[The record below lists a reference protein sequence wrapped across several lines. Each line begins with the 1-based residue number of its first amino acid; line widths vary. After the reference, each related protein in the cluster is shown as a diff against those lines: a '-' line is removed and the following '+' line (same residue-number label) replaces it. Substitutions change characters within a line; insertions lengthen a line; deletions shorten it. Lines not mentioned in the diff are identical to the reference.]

1 LIRVRVSRGA
11 EQPNWSLAGV
21 RPLFTLL
28 QIFRESPYYPKL
40 RAGYLFLILVHA
52 VGTLGYLA
60 ISGWQASFM
69 DALYMTFI
77 TVATI
82 GYAEVIDLS
91 HGPFPRL
98 FTMAV
103 GFFGIGGTWYLFS
116 TFTAFVLETNLNQAY
131 GRRRME
137 RTISALTGHY
147 IVCGVGRVGG
157 YVADELIKTERPFVV
172 IDTNAEILAAHEERT
187 GHRIQLH
194 GDAADDEVL
203 VRAGVARAAG
213 VFAVTGDDAKNL
225 VVSLSTKQLN
235 PAARVVARVHD
246 RRNVEK
252 TRRAGADEI
261 VSPDF
266 TGGLRIAS
274 AMLRPHAVNLMD
286 MMLHTA
292 DNLRVE
298 EVLVPRGSPVEAL
311 AGIGQR
317 REWLL
322 VAIRDAQ
329 SRWNFNPPAETR
341 IVPGDTIVAIVSPDG
356 RRLLEAAL
364 GPAAAA

>member
-1 LIRVRVSRGA
+1 M
-11 EQPNWSLAGV
+11 LAGV

-28 QIFRESPYYPKL
+28 QIVRDSPYYPKL
-40 RAGYLFLILVHA
+40 RGGFLFLIFVH
-52 VGTLGYLA
+52 VLGTLGYLI
-60 ISGWQASFM
+60 ISGGRASFM

-82 GYAEVIDLS
+82 GYGEVIDLS
-91 HGPFPRL
+91 GGPWPRL
-98 FTMAV
+98 FTMCV

-116 TFTAFVLETNLNQAY
+116 TFTAFILETNLDQAY
-131 GRRRME
+131 RRRRME
-137 RTISALTGHY
+137 RTISALNGHY
-147 IVCGVGRVGG
+147 IVCGIGRVGS
-157 YVADELIKTERPFVV
+157 YVADELLKTERPFVV
-172 IDTNAEILAAHEERT
+172 IDTNAETLEAHEERT
-187 GHRIQLH
+187 GHRIRLH
-194 GDAADDEVL
+194 GDAADDDIL

-213 VFAVTGDDAKNL
+213 VFAVTGDDSRNL

-298 EVLVPRGSPVEAL
+298 EVLVPRGAAARTVDEL
-311 AGIGQR
+311 GR
-317 REWLL
+317 RHEWLL

-329 SRWNFNPPAETR
+329 LKWKFNPPGDST
-341 IVPGDTIVAIVSPDG
+341 IVPGDTIVAIVSPEG
-356 RRLLEAAL
+356 RRLLEQAL
-364 GPAAAA
+364 GGPLAG

>member
-1 LIRVRVSRGA
+1 
-11 EQPNWSLAGV
+11 
-21 RPLFTLL
+21 
-28 QIFRESPYYPKL
+28 
-40 RAGYLFLILVHA
+40 
-52 VGTLGYLA
+52 
-60 ISGWQASFM
+60 
-69 DALYMTFI
+69 
-77 TVATI
+77 
-82 GYAEVIDLS
+82 
-91 HGPFPRL
+91 
-98 FTMAV
+98 
-103 GFFGIGGTWYLFS
+103 TWYLFS
-116 TFTAFVLETNLNQAY
+116 TFTAFILETNLNQAY

-137 RTISALTGHY
+137 RTISTLSGHY
-147 IVCGVGRVGG
+147 IVCGIGRVGG
-157 YVADELIKTERPFVV
+157 YVADELLKTQRSFVV
-172 IDTNAEILAAHEERT
+172 VDSSRETIDAHEERT
-187 GHRIQLH
+187 GHRVALH
-194 GDAADDEVL
+194 GDAADDDMLE
-203 VRAGVARAAG
+203 RAGVARAAG

-298 EVLVPRGSPVEAL
+298 EVLVPRGSPVVAIDQL
-311 AGIGQR
+311 GRR

-329 SRWNFNPPAETR
+329 SRWNFNPPPETR
-341 IVPGDTIVAIVSPDG
+341 IVPGDTIVAIVSPEG
-356 RRLLEAAL
+356 RQLLEAAL
-364 GPAAAA
+364 SAPAAQ

>member
-1 LIRVRVSRGA
+1 V
-11 EQPNWSLAGV
+11 
-21 RPLFTLL
+21 FTLL
-28 QIFRESPYYPKL
+28 QIFRESPYYPKF
-40 RAGYLFLILVHA
+40 RAGLFFIVALHA
-52 VGTLGYLA
+52 AGTLGYLA
-60 ISGWQASFM
+60 ISGWRAPFM
-69 DALYMTFI
+69 DALYMTVNVI
-77 TVATI
+77 TTM
-82 GYAEVIDLS
+82 GFAEVVEEAR
-91 HGPFPRL
+91 GTWGRL
-98 FTMAV
+98 FTIGLV
-103 GFFGIGGTWYLFS
+103 FLGIAGTWYLFS
-116 TFTAFVLETNLNQAY
+116 TFTAFILETNVNQAY
-131 GRRRME
+131 RRLRME
-137 RTISALTGHY
+137 RTIAALSGHY

-172 IDTNAEILAAHEERT
+172 IDTSADTLAAHEERT

-194 GDAADDEVL
+194 GDAADDELL

-213 VFAVTGDDAKNL
+213 VFAVTGDDSKNL
-225 VVSLSTKQLN
+225 VVSLSAKQLN

-246 RRNVEK
+246 RRNVDK

-298 EVLVPRGSPVEAL
+298 EVLVPRGSPVTAIDRL
-311 AGIGQR
+311 GRR

-329 SRWNFNPPAETR
+329 SRWSFNPPPETR
-341 IVPGDTIVAIVSPDG
+341 VVPGDTIVAIVSPDG

-364 GPAAAA
+364 AAPAAQ

>member
-1 LIRVRVSRGA
+1 
-11 EQPNWSLAGV
+11 
-21 RPLFTLL
+21 
-28 QIFRESPYYPKL
+28 
-40 RAGYLFLILVHA
+40 VHV
-52 VGTLGYLA
+52 VGTLGYLI
-60 ISGWQASFM
+60 ISGGRASPM

-82 GYAEVIDLS
+82 GYGEVIDLS
-91 HGPFPRL
+91 HGPWPRL

-131 GRRRME
+131 RRRRME
-137 RTISALTGHY
+137 STISALSGHY
-147 IVCGVGRVGG
+147 IVCGIGRVGS
-157 YVADELIKTERPFVV
+157 YVADELLKTQREFVV
-172 IDTNAEILAAHEERT
+172 VDTDPERLAAHEERT
-187 GHRIQLH
+187 GHRVQLH
-194 GDAADDEVL
+194 GDAADDDL
-203 VRAGVARAAG
+203 LGRAGVARAAG
-213 VFAVTGDDAKNL
+213 VFAVTGDDSRNL
-225 VVSLSTKQLN
+225 VVSLSAKQLN
-235 PAARVVARVHD
+235 PAVRVVARVHD
-246 RRNVEK
+246 RRNVDK

-274 AMLRPHAVNLMD
+274 AMLRPNAVNLMD

-298 EVLVPRGSPVEAL
+298 EVLVPRGTTATTVEGL
-311 AGIGQR
+311 GRR

-329 SRWNFNPPAETR
+329 SRWSFNPPGEAR

-364 GPAAAA
+364 GAQGDGATGAQGSAQVVARPGIE

>member
-1 LIRVRVSRGA
+1 M
-11 EQPNWSLAGV
+11 
-21 RPLFTLL
+21 
-28 QIFRESPYYPKL
+28 
-40 RAGYLFLILVHA
+40 HA
-52 VGTLGYLA
+52 LGTLGYMA
-60 ISGWQASFM
+60 ISAWQAPVM
-69 DALYMTFI
+69 DALYMTFNV
-77 TVATI
+77 VATI
-82 GYAEVIDLS
+82 GFSETVDAAR
-91 HGPFPRL
+91 GTGGRL

-103 GFFGIGGTWYLFS
+103 GFFGIAGTWYLFS
-116 TFTAFVLETNLNQAY
+116 TFTAFILETNLNQAY
-131 GRRRME
+131 RRRRME
-137 RTISALTGHY
+137 STISALSGHY
-147 IVCGVGRVGG
+147 IVCGVGRVGS
-157 YVADELIKTERPFVV
+157 YVADELLKTERQFVV
-172 IDTNAEILAAHEERT
+172 IDADARTLETHEERT
-187 GHRIQLH
+187 GHRIRLH
-194 GDAADDEVL
+194 GDAADDDLL

-213 VFAVTGDDAKNL
+213 VFAVTGDDSKNL

-235 PAARVVARVHD
+235 PSARVVARVHD

-298 EVLVPRGSPVEAL
+298 EVLVPRGSPVESLAAL
-311 AGIGQR
+311 GPR

-329 SRWNFNPPAETR
+329 SRWNFNPPPETR
-341 IVPGDTIVAIVSPDG
+341 VVPGDTIVAIVSPGG
-356 RRLLEAAL
+356 RRLLESAL
-364 GPAAAA
+364 SAPAAQ

>member
-1 LIRVRVSRGA
+1 M
-11 EQPNWSLAGV
+11 
-21 RPLFTLL
+21 
-28 QIFRESPYYPKL
+28 
-40 RAGYLFLILVHA
+40 HA
-52 VGTLGYLA
+52 CGTLGYLQ
-60 ISGWQASFM
+60 ISGWEASVM

-91 HGPFPRL
+91 NGPWPRL

-131 GRRRME
+131 RRRRME
-137 RTISALTGHY
+137 STISALSGHY
-147 IVCGVGRVGG
+147 IICGIGRVGG
-157 YVADELIKTERPFVV
+157 YVADELIKTEREFVV
-172 IDTNAEILAAHEERT
+172 IDADPERLAVHEERT
-187 GHRIQLH
+187 GHRVQLH
-194 GDAADDEVL
+194 GDAADDDIL
-203 VRAGVARAAG
+203 VRAGVAKAAG
-213 VFAVTGDDAKNL
+213 VFAVTGDDSKNL
-225 VVSLSTKQLN
+225 VVSLSARQLN
-235 PAARVVARVHD
+235 PAVRVVARVHD
-246 RRNVEK
+246 RRNVDK

-274 AMLRPHAVNLMD
+274 AMLRPNAVNLLD

-298 EVLVPRGSPVEAL
+298 EVQVPGGSAL
-311 AGIGQR
+311 AVVEDLGRR

-329 SRWNFNPPAETR
+329 SRWNFNPSGDTR
-341 IVPGDTIVAIVSPDG
+341 IVPGDTLVAIVSPDG
-356 RRLLEAAL
+356 RRLLEAAM
-364 GPAAAA
+364 GAAATA

>member
-1 LIRVRVSRGA
+1 M
-11 EQPNWSLAGV
+11 
-21 RPLFTLL
+21 
-28 QIFRESPYYPKL
+28 
-40 RAGYLFLILVHA
+40 HA
-52 VGTLGYLA
+52 VGTLGYLQ
-60 ISGWQASFM
+60 ISRWEASVM

-82 GYAEVIDLS
+82 GYGEVIDLS
-91 HGPFPRL
+91 NGPWPRL

-131 GRRRME
+131 RRRRME
-137 RTISALTGHY
+137 STISALSGHY
-147 IVCGVGRVGG
+147 IICGIGRVGG
-157 YVADELIKTERPFVV
+157 YVADELLKTEREFVV
-172 IDTNAEILAAHEERT
+172 IDVDSERLALHEERT
-187 GHRIQLH
+187 DHRVQLH
-194 GDAADDEVL
+194 GDAADDDML
-203 VRAGVARAAG
+203 VRAGVAKAAG
-213 VFAVTGDDAKNL
+213 VFAVTGDDSKNL
-225 VVSLSTKQLN
+225 VVSLSAKQLN
-235 PAARVVARVHD
+235 PAVRVVARVHD

-274 AMLRPHAVNLMD
+274 AMLRPNAVNLLD

-298 EVLVPRGSPVEAL
+298 EVLVPSGTALTVVEDL
-311 AGIGQR
+311 RRR

-329 SRWNFNPPAETR
+329 SRWNFNPPDETR

-356 RRLLEAAL
+356 RRLLEAAM
-364 GPAAAA
+364 GAAAAA